1 MKKIF
6 VILSFLLCIGAKNY
20 AQNVNIPDSGFK
32 SYLVN
37 NAAINTNGD
46 SEIQVSEAN
55 AFTGTIDVSF
65 YGISDLTGIEAFTQ
79 LIGIDCSNNQ
89 LTSLDI
95 SNNTALLYLYVANNQ
110 LTSLNIT
117 NNIYL
122 QEINCQNNQL
132 SSIDVTNKP
141 NLYSLSFG
149 NNQISSV
156 DVSNNPALQNLWC
169 QNTQINTL
177 NLTNNSILVN
187 LQCQN
192 NQLSSLDLHYNIQLV
207 ELRCQNN
214 PNLSC
219 IQVWDTTFAN
229 TNFTVANSSI
239 DATMHFS
246 LDCFGLNVAIPDPE
260 FKTWLISDPAIDV
273 NGDGQIQ
280 ITEATAYTGAVYAVS
295 SGIADLTGI
304 EAFTG
309 ITSLYCQD
317 NQLTQLD
324 ISNNTALINFKCINN
339 PNLSCIQVW
348 DTSYANA
355 NFTVIDSSID
365 ATMHFSLD
373 CSGSSIT
380 IPNAN
385 FRTALINNPNINTNG
400 DNEIQISEA
409 NAYTGAID
417 VSNLGINN
425 LTGIAAFTAIT
436 SLDCSNNQLSQLDIS
451 NNTAL
456 INFRCTN
463 NPNLSCIQ
471 VWDVAYANTNW
482 TAANSSIDPNMSF
495 SLDCNYVSTAENL
508 ASSLSILPNPA
519 SDYLYI
525 SYKGEKKVSFAISDI
540 WGKTLAAW
548 ETTSAGAFY
557 QKEVPISAFS
567 AGIYF
572 LSAQAGDKKVVKKFV
587 KE

>member
-6 VILSFLLCIGAKNY
+6 LILSILLCIGAKNY
-20 AQNVNIPDSGFK
+20 AQDVNIPDASFK
-32 SYLVN
+32 FYLVSQS
-37 NAAINTNGD
+37 AINTNGD

-55 AFTGTIDVSF
+55 AFTGAIDVSF
-65 YGISDLTGIEAFTQ
+65 YNISDLTGIEAFTQ
-79 LIGIDCSNNQ
+79 LTGIDCSNNQ
-89 LTSLDI
+89 LTSLDM
-95 SNNTALLYLYVANNQ
+95 SNNTALLFLWCANNQ

-122 QEINCQNNQL
+122 QEIYCQNNQL

-141 NLYSLSFG
+141 DLYGLGFG
-149 NNQISSV
+149 NNQINAL
-156 DVSNNPALQNLWC
+156 DVSNNPALQNLDC
-169 QNTQINTL
+169 PNNQISTL
-177 NLTNNSILVN
+177 NLTNNSVLSQ
-187 LQCQN
+187 LRCQN
-192 NQLSSLDLHYNIQLV
+192 NQLSSLDLHYNIQLTS
-207 ELRCQNN
+207 LRCQNN
-214 PNLSC
+214 PNMSC

-229 TNFTVANSSI
+229 TYFTVVDSSI

-260 FKTWLISDPAIDV
+260 FKTWLTSNSAIDV

-280 ITEATAYTGAVYAVS
+280 ISEASAYTGAVYAVS
-295 SGIADLTGI
+295 SGITDLTGI

-309 ITSLYCQD
+309 ITSLYCQ
-317 NQLTQLD
+317 NNLLTQLD
-324 ISNNTALINFKCINN
+324 ISNNTALINLKCINN

-373 CSGSSIT
+373 CSGSNVIV
-380 IPNAN
+380 PNAN
-385 FRTALINNPNINTNG
+385 FRTALISNPNINTNG
-400 DNEIQISEA
+400 DGEIQISEA

-436 SLDCSNNQLSQLDIS
+436 SLDCSSNQLSQLDIS

-471 VWDVAYANTNW
+471 VWDVAYANANW
-482 TAANSSIDPNMSF
+482 TAANSSINANMNF
-495 SLDCNYVSTAENL
+495 NLDCNNVSTAENL
-508 ASSLSILPNPA
+508 ASALSILPNPA

-525 SYKGEKKVSFAISDI
+525 SYEGEKKLSFAISDI

-557 QKEVPISAFS
+557 QKEVPIANFS

-572 LSAQAGDKKVVKKFV
+572 ISAQAGDKKVVKKFV